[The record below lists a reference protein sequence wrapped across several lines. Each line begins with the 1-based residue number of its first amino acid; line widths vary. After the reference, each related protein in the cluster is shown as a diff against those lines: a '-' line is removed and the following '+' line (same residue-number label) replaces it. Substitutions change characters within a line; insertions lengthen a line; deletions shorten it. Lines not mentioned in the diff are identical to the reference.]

1 MTQVEKVGGLFHLLH
16 ASIQLVDLWLEDSFE
31 LGPLGLE
38 SWSQQAVLDGE
49 LLWVEVDIF
58 HLHQVG
64 RKIQMVKKEFVCSTE
79 IKNKQTAKTEGVKR
93 TGGGFGFVSG

>member
-64 RKIQMVKKEFVCSTE
+64 RKIQMVKKDFVCSTE
-79 IKNKQTAKTEGVKR
+79 IKKTNKQRRQRV
-93 TGGGFGFVSG
+93 

>member
-1 MTQVEKVGGLFHLLH
+1 MTRVEKVGDLFHLLH
-16 ASIQLVDLWLEDSFE
+16 ASIQLVDLWLEESFE

-58 HLHQVG
+58 HLHRVG
-64 RKIQMVKKEFVCSTE
+64 RKIQMVKKEFGYMSLF
-79 IKNKQTAKTEGVKR
+79 N
-93 TGGGFGFVSG
+93 